1 MSDDRFERHL
11 REIPLNGPAPEVK
24 RRLVQRA
31 AARMRAHR
39 REHTV
44 RLVLAAAAA
53 LLIAV
58 NLVFGQM
65 HEARLSAIL
74 GPEALQSVEGR
85 GPIYA
90 DAFAERQRL
99 TSMMLEDA
107 SFPGGGDEDG
117 QRALPDLQTNRQW
130 HSAFVA

>member
-1 MSDDRFERHL
+1 MSDDRFEEHL
-11 REIPLNGPAPEVK
+11 REIPLNGPGPEVK

-31 AARMRAHR
+31 AARMRGHR
-39 REHTV
+39 RGRTV
-44 RLVLAAAAA
+44 RLVLAAAAG

-65 HEARLSAIL
+65 HEARLAAII
-74 GPEALQSVEGR
+74 GPEALQSVEGG

-99 TSMMLEDA
+99 MGMLLED
-107 SFPGGGDEDG
+107 SGLVGGGDEDG
-117 QRALPDLQTNRQW
+117 ERALPDLQTNRQW
-130 HSAFVA
+130 HGAFVA